1 MRIKSILEILIGLS
15 MLVGYILLEKRINQR
30 KCPECGISSSDQN
43 PDETC
48 RGCGALLK

>member
-1 MRIKSILEILIGLS
+1 MRIKSVIEILIGLS
-15 MLVGYILLEKRINQR
+15 ALVSYILLEKRINQR
-30 KCPECGISSSDQN
+30 KCPECGTSASDQN